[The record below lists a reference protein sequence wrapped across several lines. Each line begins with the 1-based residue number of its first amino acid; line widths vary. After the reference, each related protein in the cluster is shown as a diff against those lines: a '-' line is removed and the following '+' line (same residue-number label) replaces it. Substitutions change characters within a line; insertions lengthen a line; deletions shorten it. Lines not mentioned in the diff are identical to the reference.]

1 MNNKK
6 KYTKD
11 HEWIDMNNGIA
22 TVGIT
27 DHAQDQLGDIVYVE
41 LPDLEKKLTTGGI
54 AAIVESV
61 KSASDVFSPLSGKVV
76 EVNMTLNDKPELVNE
91 NPENMGWFLKMTVDD
106 TEDLENMMD
115 FEEYQHFI
123 KSSE

>member
-11 HEWIDMNNGIA
+11 HEWIDLNNGIA

>member
-1 MNNKK
+1 
-6 KYTKD
+6 
-11 HEWIDMNNGIA
+11 MNNGIA